1 MVSIA
6 PPREEQIVAACRT
19 GFGDVLRSV
28 VSFTPTDWEV
38 LYTRAD
44 LEEDPASLEARKARM
59 VENERLGFDSQGTYR
74 SLAKRDDIAAAFGTY
89 YLTIRAFE
97 HGYLGRVIV
106 GDTGVFV
113 TTDEMNIDAFEDVA
127 KTLRSILGS

>member
-1 MVSIA
+1 MTSIA
-6 PPREEQIVAACRT
+6 PPREEQLVAACRT

-28 VSFTPTDWEV
+28 VLFTRDDWTP

-44 LEEDPASLEARKARM
+44 LQRGDGSMQPLQAAI
-59 VENERLGFDSQGTYR
+59 VDNERLGFDSQETYS
-74 SLAKRDDIAAAFGTY
+74 SLAAKDEIAAAFGTY

-106 GDTGVFV
+106 GDTGVIV
-113 TTDEMNIDAFEDVA
+113 TTDEMDIDAFEDVA
-127 KTLRSILGS
+127 VSLRKLLE